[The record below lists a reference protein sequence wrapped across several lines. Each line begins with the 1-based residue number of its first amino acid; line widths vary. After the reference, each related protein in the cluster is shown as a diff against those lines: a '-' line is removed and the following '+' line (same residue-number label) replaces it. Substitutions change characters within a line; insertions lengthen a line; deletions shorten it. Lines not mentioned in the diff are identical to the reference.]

1 MSDTYLFFGSFR
13 ELVNPGIMSSW
24 VTAIVISFLVI
35 KTDRLH
41 GKHSHDTTVGPQ
53 KFHTIATPRVGGV
66 AIFIALFIATL
77 FTSQESAQLLKPMLI
92 ASLPAFAAGL
102 TEDIT
107 KRISPRIRL
116 MATFVSAIM
125 AWGFT
130 GYTLNH
136 IDIGGVNI
144 LSLSLPLSVAFTA
157 FAVAGVA
164 HSINMIDGFNGLAG
178 GTVMISFVALGIISR
193 QVGDLQLAQLCV
205 TLAIVLSGFMLFNF
219 PFGKLF
225 MGDGGA
231 YLLGFLLGWVAMM
244 LPMRNPQ
251 VSVWASLL
259 ICAYPVNEV
268 LFTIGR
274 RILSN
279 TNFDTADC
287 SHLHSLIKIK
297 IVRPLFGHLSQH
309 YRSSLVSPFCW
320 SYGILLSAAAILLY
334 DRSELLIAAW
344 VVSFL
349 LYVVI
354 YKYLSSIRI
363 PEK

>member
-1 MSDTYLFFGSFR
+1 MQDTSLYFGSFT
-13 ELVNPGIMSSW
+13 EIVNPGIISSW
-24 VTAIVISFLVI
+24 ITVLFISVLVV
-35 KTDRLH
+35 KTEKWH
-41 GKHSHDTTVGPQ
+41 GKHSHDPTVGAQ
-53 KFHTIATPRVGGV
+53 KFHSIATPRVGGV
-66 AIFIALFIATL
+66 AIFIALLIASV
-77 FTSQESAQLLKPMLI
+77 FTSQASAQLLRPMLI

-102 TEDIT
+102 TEDLT

-116 MATFVSAIM
+116 LATFVSAIM
-125 AWGFT
+125 AWVLT

-136 IDIGGVNI
+136 IDVGGMNT
-144 LSLSLPLSVAFTA
+144 LLLNLPLSVAFTA

-164 HSINMIDGFNGLAG
+164 HAVNMIDGFNGLAG
-178 GTVMISFVALGIISR
+178 GSVMISFAALGIIAH
-193 QVGDLQLAQLCV
+193 QVGDLQLAQLCI
-205 TLAIVLSGFMLFNF
+205 TLIIVLSGFMLLNF

-244 LPMRNPQ
+244 LPMRNPE

-274 RILSN
+274 RNLSS
-279 TNFDTADC
+279 THFATADC
-287 SHLHSLIKIK
+287 SHLHSLIQIK
-297 IVRPLFGHLSQH
+297 IVHPIFGHLSQH

-320 SYGILLSAAAILLY
+320 SYVILLSATAILLY
-334 DRSELLIAAW
+334 NRSELLIAAW
-344 VVSFL
+344 VASFL
-349 LYVVI
+349 LYAVI

-363 PEK
+363 PKK

>member
-1 MSDTYLFFGSFR
+1 MSDTYLYFGSFR
-13 ELVNPGIMSSW
+13 ELVNPGIITSW
-24 VTAIVISFLVI
+24 FTVFFISFLVI
-35 KTDRLH
+35 KTEKWH
-41 GKHSHDTTVGPQ
+41 GKHSHDTATGPQ
-53 KFHTIATPRVGGV
+53 KFHSVATPRVGGI

-77 FTSQESAQLLKPMLI
+77 FTSKPSAQLLKPMLI

-102 TEDIT
+102 TEDLT
-107 KRISPRIRL
+107 KRITPRIRL
-116 MATFVSAIM
+116 LATFVSAIM
-125 AWGFT
+125 AWGLT
-130 GYTLNH
+130 GYTINH

-164 HSINMIDGFNGLAG
+164 HAINMIDGFNGLAG
-178 GTVMISFVALGIISR
+178 GSVMISFAALGIISH
-193 QVGDLQLAQLCV
+193 QVGDLQLTQLCI

-231 YLLGFLLGWVAMM
+231 YLLGFLLGWVALM

-259 ICAYPVNEV
+259 ICAYPVNEA

-279 TNFDTADC
+279 TQCDTADC

-297 IVRPLFGHLSQH
+297 IVRPWFGHLSQH

-320 SYGILLSAAAILLY
+320 SYAILLSATAIMLY
-334 DRSELLIAAW
+334 NRSELLIAAW
-344 VVSFL
+344 VASFL
-349 LYVVI
+349 LYAVI
-354 YKYLSSIRI
+354 YKYLSRIQI